1 MSKLTDTHLV
11 ILSTAAGRDDGTV
24 LPLAASLKLKGGA
37 IKTTLNSLLKKG
49 LLAEVPSTPDQAIW
63 RQGDDRPLA
72 LIVSD
77 AGRAAIGVESSDDAV
92 DPEPP
97 CPDASTVTEATS
109 PFRDGLEASIKE
121 KVAAL
126 STPGTKQALIVIL
139 LCREG
144 GTTLDELVAETGW
157 QPHTTRAAL
166 TRLRQ
171 KGITISRSMED
182 GRGSVYCI
190 VGEV

>member
-1 MSKLTDTHLV
+1 MSQPTDTHLV
-11 ILSTAAGRDDGTV
+11 ILSTAAGRDDGAV

-37 IKTTLNSLLKKG
+37 VAATLNSLLKKG
-49 LLAEVPSTPDQAIW
+49 LLAEAPTSPGQAVW
-63 RQGDDRPLA
+63 RQEEDRPLT
-72 LIVSD
+72 LIISD
-77 AGRAAIGVESSDDAV
+77 AGRRAIGVDDGDTTEQAA
-92 DPEPP
+92 
-97 CPDASTVTEATS
+97 PDASAQTEPPS
-109 PFRDGLEASIKE
+109 LSRDALETSIKE

-126 STPGTKQALIVIL
+126 STAGTKQALVVVL

-144 GTTLDELVAETGW
+144 GATLDELVTETGW

-182 GRGSVYCI
+182 GRGSVYRI